1 MKKINKKYLDDPN
14 FRRIMNSLMNV
25 ELTTVA
31 ASGYFDPLHVGHIEY
46 LEMAKSLGDKL
57 IVIVNSDEQAKLKK
71 GKSFMQESDRLRIIK
86 SLRCVDEAF
95 ICIDSDSSVCKSL
108 RLCAPHIFAN
118 GGDRT
123 EEEIPEAEMC
133 KQFDI
138 EMVDGLGKKIR
149 SSSDYT
155 GLK

>member
-1 MKKINKKYLDDPN
+1 
-14 FRRIMNSLMNV
+14 MNI
-25 ELTTVA
+25 ELITVA
-31 ASGYFDPLHVGHIEY
+31 VSGYFDPLHVGHLEM

-57 IVIVNSDEQAKLKK
+57 IVIVNNDEQAKLKK
-71 GKSFMQESDRLRIIK
+71 GESFMHQDDRLRIVR
-86 SLRCVDEAF
+86 SLGCVDEAF
-95 ICIDSDSSVCKSL
+95 LSIDTDRTVCKSL
-108 RLCAPHIFAN
+108 RLCVPHIFAN

-123 EEEIPEAEMC
+123 EDEVPEAKIC
-133 KQFDI
+133 KELSI